1 MATEVD
7 ACGVGD
13 DEDGD
18 GDDADEDAREEAREE
33 ARARG
38 ASPPS
43 DGWGAKP
50 STRRRAK
57 GATGANGVE
66 RGGEE

>member
-1 MATEVD
+1 
-7 ACGVGD
+7 VGSR
-13 DEDGD
+13 DGAVT
-18 GDDADEDAREEAREE
+18 GTREDARAWAREE

>member
-1 MATEVD
+1 WMRKFSRVGSRDGAVTATR
-7 ACGVGD
+7 
-13 DEDGD
+13 
-18 GDDADEDAREEAREE
+18 EDARAWAREE